1 MAALLAHS
9 AITARVLRDGG
20 PVRRP
25 AQQLVPGDIVELRSG
40 DVVPADCRVL
50 TAVGLQVDE
59 SALTGE
65 SFPVSKYNM
74 PLDASAASAV
84 ADRTSMLYES
94 TTVAAGRGTAVVV
107 ATGAATEVGRSMAA
121 TRDAAPPTGVEM
133 RLSAITSTTLP
144 IALGSAAAVVAAGL
158 LRGRPVR
165 DSLAAGVS
173 LAVASVPEGLPFLVN
188 AAQLASARRLSKLGA
203 LVRNPR
209 TIEALGRVDTLCF
222 DKTGTLTEGRI
233 SLAGVAD
240 PTGELLAVEQL
251 TGRHRRILATAL
263 RATPRGRRGEPLAHL
278 TDRAIAEGA
287 EAAGVTR
294 DEDLPGWR
302 RLSTLPFEP
311 GRGYHATLGHQ
322 VDAQIALLSVK
333 GAPETVLPRCTQLQV
348 DGQPRTLGAEQRTR
362 VDRRVAQLAGRG
374 YRILAVAQRPDRH
387 PRQLEDDDVCGL
399 TLLGFVVLA
408 DPVRP
413 AAAASIAGLRDA
425 GVHIVMIT
433 GDHPATAKT
442 IAGRLNVLGSGRV
455 ITGPELDIL
464 DDAALDRVLPQ
475 VTVVARG
482 TPTHK
487 VRVVQAFQ
495 RLRRTVAMTG
505 DGANDAPA
513 IRWADV
519 GIALGRSATPAA
531 RATAD
536 LVVTDDRL
544 ETIIAALVEGRA
556 MWGSVRQALGILVGG
571 NLGEI
576 AFTVFGA
583 ALTGRSP
590 LSARQ
595 LLLVNLLTDL
605 APAMAIALRAP
616 HPENT
621 AALLAEG
628 PEASLGTA
636 LTRDITS
643 RAVTTAAATSA
654 AWAAARLTG
663 RTARARTVALAA
675 LVGAQLGQTVAIGGT
690 SPAVLAS
697 SAGSAAVLVGIVQTP
712 GVSHLF
718 GCTPL
723 GPLGWAIAG
732 SASAAATVTALLP
745 PGLSWMALPGMPT
758 TAVHP
763 DVAAPSAEASLVAT
777 ASS

>member
-1 MAALLAHS
+1 
-9 AITARVLRDGG
+9 
-20 PVRRP
+20 
-25 AQQLVPGDIVELRSG
+25 
-40 DVVPADCRVL
+40 VVPADCRVL

-333 GAPETVLPRCTQLQV
+333 GAPETVLPRCTQLQL
-348 DGQPRTLGAEQRTR
+348 DGHP
-362 VDRRVAQLAGRG
+362 DAGRRAAHPG
-374 YRILAVAQRPDRH
+374 RPPGRPARRARLPDPGGGAATRS
-387 PRQLEDDDVCGL
+387 PPPPARRRRRLR
-399 TLLGFVVLA
+399 A
-408 DPVRP
+408 DPARF
-413 AAAASIAGLRDA
+413 
-425 GVHIVMIT
+425 
-433 GDHPATAKT
+433 
-442 IAGRLNVLGSGRV
+442 
-455 ITGPELDIL
+455 
-464 DDAALDRVLPQ
+464 
-475 VTVVARG
+475 RG
-482 TPTHK
+482 T
-487 VRVVQAFQ
+487 
-495 RLRRTVAMTG
+495 
-505 DGANDAPA
+505 
-513 IRWADV
+513 
-519 GIALGRSATPAA
+519 GRPGPPGGRCIDSRAA
-531 RATAD
+531 R
-536 LVVTDDRL
+536 R
-544 ETIIAALVEGRA
+544 
-556 MWGSVRQALGILVGG
+556 
-571 NLGEI
+571 
-576 AFTVFGA
+576 
-583 ALTGRSP
+583 
-590 LSARQ
+590 
-595 LLLVNLLTDL
+595 
-605 APAMAIALRAP
+605 
-616 HPENT
+616 
-621 AALLAEG
+621 
-628 PEASLGTA
+628 
-636 LTRDITS
+636 
-643 RAVTTAAATSA
+643 
-654 AWAAARLTG
+654 
-663 RTARARTVALAA
+663 
-675 LVGAQLGQTVAIGGT
+675 
-690 SPAVLAS
+690 
-697 SAGSAAVLVGIVQTP
+697 GSA
-712 GVSHLF
+712 HR
-718 GCTPL
+718 
-723 GPLGWAIAG
+723 
-732 SASAAATVTALLP
+732 
-745 PGLSWMALPGMPT
+745 
-758 TAVHP
+758 H
-763 DVAAPSAEASLVAT
+763 DHR
-777 ASS
+777 